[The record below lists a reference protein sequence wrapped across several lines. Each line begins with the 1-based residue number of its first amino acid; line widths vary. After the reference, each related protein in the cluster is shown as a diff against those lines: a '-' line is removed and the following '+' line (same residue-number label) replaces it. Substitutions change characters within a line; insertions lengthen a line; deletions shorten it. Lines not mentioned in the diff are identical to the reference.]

1 MALHN
6 TFSIIRLIN
15 QTIAMKKKHFLMALI
30 IALCSSPTYAQY
42 VLHIAGNNTS
52 ISGGDGEPATTAGF
66 NNTYSIC
73 MDAMHNLYVND
84 NAKVRKIDWVTGIIT
99 AIAGGGGAFDT
110 TDNIPATSANLAGAW
125 GLCTNE
131 LDGIEYLYIADGRNK
146 IRQVNLTTG
155 IITTVAGSGELGY
168 GGDGGPATAAQLGQP
183 RDVAVDE
190 EGNIYIAEYYN
201 STVRKVSVAT
211 GIITTIAGI
220 ATPVSGSYGGDGGPA
235 TAALLDR
242 PEGVS
247 LDSSGNIYIA
257 DTYNNRIRRID
268 AVTGNITTVA
278 GRGPTGLGS
287 YGGDGGLAT
296 DAAVF
301 AAFQA
306 MATNSRYALLTQIEG
321 ALASGDTAGA
331 QTILNNF
338 SVDSMANVQNDTATG
353 VQMADDTTADAIV
366 VNYRQYYQLYINY
379 QEGTLSSSDST
390 ALTALANLCPI
401 TGGNVVF
408 KARALYDIVY
418 DTLVIFPDNCPD
430 SVIYD
435 SAAERMSHPTG
446 VKAIT
451 DSKGQQYTLYP
462 NPNDG
467 NFILQQVLADDAPVQ
482 AEVWDVTGRVLYKDK
497 LQFTDLNA
505 KMRVVNAVPGMYLL
519 QLTDSKGQIFRFKF
533 VVQ

>member
-1 MALHN
+1 VHG
-6 TFSIIRLIN
+6 
-15 QTIAMKKKHFLMALI
+15 AMPSVSPLSVYGTVGDPTNNYTNASFVTACAHTYGCYTDGSGDHYTGSGNGLNPVT
-30 IALCSSPTYAQY
+30 SS
-42 VLHIAGNNTS
+42 V
-52 ISGGDGEPATTAGF
+52 
-66 NNTYSIC
+66 
-73 MDAMHNLYVND
+73 
-84 NAKVRKIDWVTGIIT
+84 
-99 AIAGGGGAFDT
+99 AIYMCE
-110 TDNIPATSANLAGAW
+110 SLS
-125 GLCTNE
+125 
-131 LDGIEYLYIADGRNK
+131 
-146 IRQVNLTTG
+146 TTG
-155 IITTVAGSGELGY
+155 IGTTTVSQGLVQQGLFFPMHRSQNY
-168 GGDGGPATAAQLGQP
+168 WNGQFAVYESIL
-183 RDVAVDE
+183 RD
-190 EGNIYIAEYYN
+190 
-201 STVRKVSVAT
+201 S
-211 GIITTIAGI
+211 
-220 ATPVSGSYGGDGGPA
+220 
-235 TAALLDR
+235 AL
-242 PEGVS
+242 
-247 LDSSGNIYIA
+247 A
-257 DTYNNRIRRID
+257 DT
-268 AVTGNITTVA
+268 
-278 GRGPTGLGS
+278 S
-287 YGGDGGLAT
+287 
-296 DAAVF
+296 AVF

-451 DSKGQQYTLYP
+451 DSKGQQYILYP

-467 NFILQQVLADDAPVQ
+467 NFILQQGVADDEPVQ
-482 AEVWDVTGRVLYKDK
+482 AEVWDVTGRVLYKDN

-505 KMRVVNAVPGMYLL
+505 KMRVVNAVPGMYLM
-519 QLTDSKGQIFRFKF
+519 QLTDSKAQIFRFKF

>member
-268 AVTGNITTVA
+268 AVTGNITTVV
-278 GRGPTGLGS
+278 GIGPTGLGS

-296 DAAVF
+296 DAALSLPLRAIFDKSNRMYIADRSNLRIRRVDPTTGVISTYAGNGIGTGSISGIDSVGDGGPATSAEVF
-301 AAFQA
+301 ADDLCIDSCGNLFFVEGSVNVRAVTASGPGLAVCAPPSLGTSPQPTTRERELSVWPNPTSGDITIQSPEAGSFVVYNMVGQQVA
-306 MATNSRYALLTQIEG
+306 AYKVASGATDVRLPAALAGGVYMGVYKADEGG
-321 ALASGDTAGA
+321 AL
-331 QTILNNF
+331 QT
-338 SVDSMANVQNDTATG
+338 V
-353 VQMADDTTADAIV
+353 
-366 VNYRQYYQLYINY
+366 
-379 QEGTLSSSDST
+379 
-390 ALTALANLCPI
+390 
-401 TGGNVVF
+401 
-408 KARALYDIVY
+408 
-418 DTLVIFPDNCPD
+418 
-430 SVIYD
+430 
-435 SAAERMSHPTG
+435 
-446 VKAIT
+446 
-451 DSKGQQYTLYP
+451 
-462 NPNDG
+462 
-467 NFILQQVLADDAPVQ
+467 
-482 AEVWDVTGRVLYKDK
+482 
-497 LQFTDLNA
+497 
-505 KMRVVNAVPGMYLL
+505 RVVI
-519 QLTDSKGQIFRFKF
+519 SR
-533 VVQ
+533 